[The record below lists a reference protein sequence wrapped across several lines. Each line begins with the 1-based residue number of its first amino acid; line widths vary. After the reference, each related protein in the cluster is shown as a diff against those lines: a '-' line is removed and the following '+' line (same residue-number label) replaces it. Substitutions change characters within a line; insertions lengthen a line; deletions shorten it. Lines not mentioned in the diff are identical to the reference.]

1 MKVLVVGGGG
11 REHAICWKLA
21 QSPKVEKIYCAPGNA
36 GIAQVAECVEIKAE
50 DISKICDFAAESQV
64 ELAVIGPE
72 VPLAMGIVDAL
83 EERGIRTFGP
93 NKECSQLEASKS
105 FTKSFLARHKI
116 PTAAYKEYTDIDSL
130 RGDIGIF
137 GYPMVLKADGLAAGK
152 GVVLAADEEE
162 AAAAIEEMM
171 GARVFGSA
179 GDKVV
184 VEECLVGVEASMLC
198 FVDERTILPME
209 SAQDYKRIFDGDL
222 GPNTG
227 GMGTYSPSLL
237 FDEEIEA
244 QIRKEIL
251 EPTLTG
257 FQEDGLPFKGVLFI
271 GLMLTKDGPKVIEF
285 NNRFGDPETQSVL
298 VRLESDLLDVFLAVT
313 ENRLSEVELTWSKR
327 KAVCVVLASGGYP
340 GDYLKGIEI
349 FGLSKIEKEEDP
361 DVVLFHAGTMR
372 DDVCHGERC
381 YDAVV
386 TGGGRVLGV
395 TALGDTHEEARQ
407 KAYDNVKKIR
417 FEDMQYRKD
426 IGVILEK

>member
-21 QSPKVEKIYCAPGNA
+21 QSPEVEKIYCAPGNA